1 MIDYKKAY
9 DSYREFQQQ
18 EHEKNKKRIEVG
30 IKVNIFLPLVFL
42 IVSFLTSGSKLIFL
56 ILWIVS
62 LFGIAGY
69 LMFVEYMDHQMQE
82 NLNRFSGEKEDE
94 GIGELIENKRVE
106 EVERIIPEK
115 AGIGR
120 IFLSDFK
127 RMSTNVVAVVV
138 VIGLSVI
145 PCLYAWFNILSNW
158 APYEPEAT
166 KNLSV
171 AVASEDAGKSIEDFE
186 INIGNMVVDNLKA
199 NDSINWIFTDSSY
212 EAIEMVESGDV
223 YAALVIDKPFSADM
237 LSFLGGEMKNPTIT
251 YYENEKK
258 NAIAP
263 KITGKVKDTLQKEVN
278 KAFVSTLAKY
288 MVQASAYIVESPEY
302 TGDITDSALG
312 KMKDLDGDLTMSI
325 KMIQSFL
332 SLMDASDS
340 MIDATKKMTDELD
353 AMEDTAHTMMDGA
366 GAAADTAESSAK
378 LASDMLVMSFD
389 DISGKLNDLDSTLTI
404 LMTSTQRAG
413 DSATDAAAD
422 LIIAVDSMQ
431 TVFNTA
437 VEPFYHK
444 GKKVSD
450 IDVSGNIDSRVDAV
464 NGYFNNISSD
474 LSKLSKAGTVS
485 TKDVEIILG
494 KIRNSVRDCEDEVQ
508 QLKSD
513 YLYVVQPQLNG
524 TMNDVKLSI
533 NEVQELLSY
542 SGSGIKELSDVLDS
556 YPDMMSMGREN
567 LKTTKDTIADM
578 QGKLREM
585 IADMEDLEEDDQ
597 YKMLLRLLQTDPELI
612 SDFISNPVELD
623 QQSIFPI
630 ENNGSATAPFYI
642 VLSIWVGALIMV
654 AIIHTAVTDPALVG
668 AYTVQKYFGRYI
680 IFFLIGQLQTVIT
693 VFGALYYVGIQC
705 EHKFYFWLAC
715 SITSFVFTLFL
726 YSLTFAFEAV
736 GEALAVVLMVVQV
749 AGSGGTFPVEVLPA
763 LYQVMYKYMPFAYSM
778 NAVREAI
785 AGMHGNDYWM
795 FLSGHLIYVA
805 ASLIIG
811 LLLSH
816 PAKKLLAIVD
826 KSKEQVDL
834 MV

>member
-1 MIDYKKAY
+1 MSHINYKKAY
-9 DSYREFQQQ
+9 ESYRDYQQK

-30 IKVNIFLPLVFL
+30 IKVNIFLPLIFL

-69 LMFVEYMDHQMQE
+69 LMYVEYMDHMMQE
-82 NLNRFSGEKEDE
+82 KMNEFSGMEDDDE
-94 GIGELIENKRVE
+94 IGELIENKRVK
-106 EVERIIPEK
+106 EVEKKIPEK

-166 KNLSV
+166 RNLSV

-186 INIGNMVVDNLKA
+186 INIGAMVIDNLKA
-199 NDSINWIFTDSSY
+199 NDSINWVFTDTSY

-223 YAALVIDKPFSADM
+223 YAALVIDKPFSSDM
-237 LSFLGGEMKNPTIT
+237 LSFMGGEMENPTIT

-278 KAFVSTLAKY
+278 RAFVSTLAKY
-288 MVQASAYIVESPEY
+288 MVQASAYVVESPEY
-302 TGDITDSALG
+302 SGDLTGSALK
-312 KMKDLDGDLTMSI
+312 KMKDLDGDLTMSL
-325 KMIQSFL
+325 KMIQSYL
-332 SLMDASDS
+332 SLMDASTS
-340 MIDATKKMTDELD
+340 MIDTTKKMTDELD
-353 AMEDTAHTMMDGA
+353 DMEDTARIMMDGA
-366 GAAADTAESSAK
+366 GAAADTAESSAR

-389 DISGKLNDLDSTLTI
+389 DIIGGLDDLDRTLTV
-404 LMTSTQRAG
+404 LSTSVSRGG
-413 DSATDAAAD
+413 DSASDSAAL
-422 LIIAVDSMQ
+422 LIA
-431 TVFNTA
+431 
-437 VEPFYHK
+437 
-444 GKKVSD
+444 
-450 IDVSGNIDSRVDAV
+450 AV
-464 NGYFNNISSD
+464 NSLQVMTDTVDKDLSTKGLDANVYSEVHKRCEAISRYFSNMSSD
-474 LSKLSKAGTVS
+474 LAKLSNAGTA
-485 TKDVEIILG
+485 TAQDTEAILG
-494 KIRNSVRDCEDEVQ
+494 KIQDSVNDCEGEVK

-513 YLYVVQPQLNG
+513 YLYKIQPQLNA
-524 TMNDVKLSI
+524 TLRDVKSSI
-533 NEVQELLSY
+533 FEVQELLSY
-542 SGSGIKELSDVLDS
+542 SGSGIKELSDVMDS
-556 YPDMMSMGREN
+556 YPDIMSMGREN
-567 LKTTKDTIADM
+567 LESTKDTIADM
-578 QGKLREM
+578 QGKLRDM
-585 IADMEDLEEDDQ
+585 IAEMEDLEEDDQ

-623 QQSIFPI
+623 QQSIFPM

-654 AIIHTAVTDPALVG
+654 AIIHTGVTDPAFSG
-668 AYTVQKYFGRYI
+668 ALTIQRYFGRYI
-680 IFFLIGQLQTVIT
+680 IFFLIGQLQTAIT
-693 VFGALYYVGIQC
+693 VLGALYYVGIQC

-726 YSLTFAFEAV
+726 YSLAFAFEAV

-749 AGSGGTFPVEVLPA
+749 AGSGGPFPVEVLPV

-785 AGMHGNDYWM
+785 AGMNGNDYWM
-795 FLSGHLIYVA
+795 FLSGHFIYIA